1 MRALRV
7 LVIVAVIL
15 GGLFVLADRVAVG
28 FAENEAADRL
38 RASEGLDSTPDVS
51 INGFPF
57 LTQLASGKLD
67 DVEIGI
73 KDLEASTTGNGNGN
87 GDDSGADSIRIA
99 QLSAHL
105 RGVTF
110 SGDYSSATAD
120 TASGTALISYD
131 ELLKA
136 AQVQPVQVL
145 PGLTAKVTRLS
156 DGGDGRIKLDVELT
170 GSLFGNEIN
179 EQVSVL
185 SSVKVDGD
193 TVKVDAITLPD
204 LPFSIGEDGLREI
217 TDFGQRIDGLP
228 DGINLDKV
236 RAAQDGVEI
245 SVTGSDVKLAG

>member
-7 LVIVAVIL
+7 LVIIAVIL
-15 GGLFVLADRVAVG
+15 GGLFVLADRVAVA

-73 KDLEASTTGNGNGN
+73 KNFEASTTGSGNGNGN
-87 GDDSGADSIRIA
+87 DSGADTIRIA
-99 QLSAHL
+99 KLSAHM

-136 AQVQPVQVL
+136 AQVEPVQVM

-156 DGGDGRIKLDVELT
+156 DGGNGRIKVGIELT
-170 GSLFGNEIN
+170 GSLLGKKVTES
-179 EQVSVL
+179 VSVL

-193 TVKVDAITLPD
+193 SVKVDATTLPN
-204 LPFSIGEDGLREI
+204 LPFSVAEDRVREI
-217 TDFGQRIDGLP
+217 TDFEQKIDGLP
-228 DGINLDKV
+228 GGIKLDKV
-236 RAAQDGVEI
+236 QAAGDGVEI

>member
-7 LVIVAVIL
+7 LVVVAVIL

-67 DVEIGI
+67 DVGIGI
-73 KDLEASTTGNGNGN
+73 KDLEASTTGSGN

-136 AQVQPVQVL
+136 AQVEPVQVM

-156 DGGDGRIKLDVELT
+156 DGGDGRIKLDVELA
-170 GSLFGNEIN
+170 GSLFGNEVN

-204 LPFSIGEDGLREI
+204 LPFSIAEDGLREI

-228 DGINLDKV
+228 DGIKLDKV
-236 RAAQDGVEI
+236 RAAEDGVEI
-245 SVTGSDVKLAG
+245 SVTGSDVKLAR